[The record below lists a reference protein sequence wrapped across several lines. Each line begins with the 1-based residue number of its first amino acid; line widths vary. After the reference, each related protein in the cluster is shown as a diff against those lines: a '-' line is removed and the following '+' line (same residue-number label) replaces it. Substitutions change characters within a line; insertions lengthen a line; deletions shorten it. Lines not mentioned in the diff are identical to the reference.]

1 MSFLP
6 LHSTV
11 WYSAAARAEPAI
23 PPTRLVA
30 AFVSPRVTPLLHC
43 LPARAPGVVARART
57 AKIRILA
64 CILRLPVAAMHHSSS
79 TPAADSSWL

>member
-1 MSFLP
+1 
-6 LHSTV
+6 
-11 WYSAAARAEPAI
+11 
-23 PPTRLVA
+23 
-30 AFVSPRVTPLLHC
+30 VTPLLHC
-43 LPARAPGVVARART
+43 LPARAPGVAARART